1 MWWLKLKFRQLKDKI
16 LIIKLLP
23 DLKLR
28 TFVILFS
35 TCMIIS
41 SFMIGLILGKKI
53 EAEKSIV
60 ISGAYPHI
68 AYDETLLNNSKKQ
81 PVILVEAD
89 KNFVASYSGK
99 VYYPKDCKGYSR
111 IKEENRVWF
120 KNEMLAKASGY
131 SLAKNCSI
139 KK

>member
-1 MWWLKLKFRQLKDKI
+1 MKFRQLKDII
-16 LIIKLLP
+16 LNVRMLP

-35 TCMIIS
+35 ICMVVS
-41 SFMIGLILGKKI
+41 SFIFGLILGKKI

-60 ISGAYPHI
+60 ISGAYPYV
-68 AYDETLLNNSKKQ
+68 AYDETIINSAKN
-81 PVILVEAD
+81 PPIVFTEAD
-89 KNFVASYSGK
+89 KNFVASHSGK

-120 KNEMLAKASGY
+120 KNEILAKASGY